1 MRCRRSLDHQHRA
14 APGQRS
20 QHSGPRVYDHTTSDF
35 GHQDCGSVLQGSWPG
50 LIQPGHGRRWTKV
63 HSTPP
68 RDLGPTIV
76 VISHF

>member
-35 GHQDCGSVLQGSWPG
+35 GHQYWPVGFTGILAG

-63 HSTPP
+63 HSAPP
-68 RDLGPTIV
+68 RDLAPTIV
-76 VISHF
+76 VIGHF